1 MANPIAI
8 NVTAVWEPNAAGKCR
23 WVCRY
28 AGVIGTAFMHPQLAA
43 SRLAHRLGLRHS
55 RVHVQ
60 GSFPPAFGR
69 PAEHFFKISGV
80 AV

>member
-1 MANPIAI
+1 MANPLSIDVI
-8 NVTAVWEPNAAGKCR
+8 AVWEPNAAGKCR
-23 WVCRY
+23 WVCRH

-55 RVHVQ
+55 RVR
-60 GSFPPAFGR
+60 AEGR
-69 PAEHFFKISGV
+69 SRCCTNSPWVCFFNISGV